1 MLKKTAIILISIL
14 SVGTVGLLI
23 YFSPNIYENFGT
35 RYANADREIF
45 KNTVTYNEGV
55 IDDLAKYK
63 FQYDTAEDDIERAA
77 IADLVRSRF
86 ANFDKS
92 KIENEELREFLE
104 DCGV

>member
-1 MLKKTAIILISIL
+1 MFKKILIVVCCAGVVASM
-14 SVGTVGLLI
+14 I
-23 YFSPNIYENFGT
+23 YFGPTVHEYFGV

-55 IDDLAKYK
+55 LDDLAKYK
-63 FQYDTAEDDIERAA
+63 FQYDTAEDDVERAA

-92 KIENEELREFLE
+92 KIENKDLKEFLE
-104 DCGV
+104 DCGL